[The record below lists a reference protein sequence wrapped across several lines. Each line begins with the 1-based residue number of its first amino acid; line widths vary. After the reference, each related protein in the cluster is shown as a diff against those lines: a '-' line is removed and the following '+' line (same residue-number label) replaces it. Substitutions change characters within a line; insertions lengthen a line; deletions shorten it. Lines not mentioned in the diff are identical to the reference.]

1 MESIIVALIS
11 VLFGA
16 GGVFALLF
24 ERKDKVNKIL
34 DEVQKNTESINEIK
48 DKVNLLGD
56 ESVQTLR
63 YTLHRYYKQ
72 FIYQGKVTTEQ
83 LSLWDEAFETYAGLG
98 GNHEVHEMNR
108 VVAKLPVDDT
118 LQTVSP
124 FEMEWRKAYD
134 QVKKEEKD
142 RERIDK
148 RRSNDF
154 N

>member
-16 GGVFALLF
+16 GGIFAVML

-34 DEVQKNTESINEIK
+34 DEVQKHTESIDEIK

-108 VVAKLPVDDT
+108 VVAALPVDDT
-118 LQTVSP
+118 LQTISP

-142 RERIDK
+142 REQIDQ
-148 RRSNDF
+148 
-154 N
+154 

>member
-16 GGVFALLF
+16 GGIFAVML

-34 DEVQKNTESINEIK
+34 DEVQKHTESIDEIK

-108 VVAKLPVDDT
+108 VVAALPVDDT

-124 FEMEWRKAYD
+124 FEVEWRKAYD

-142 RERIDK
+142 REQIDQ
-148 RRSNDF
+148 
-154 N
+154 

>member
-16 GGVFALLF
+16 GGIFAVML

-34 DEVQKNTESINEIK
+34 DEVQKHTESIDEIK

-98 GNHEVHEMNR
+98 GNHEIHEMNR
-108 VVAKLPVDDT
+108 VVAALPVDDT
-118 LQTVSP
+118 LQTIAP

-142 RERIDK
+142 KEQI
-148 RRSNDF
+148 NQ
-154 N
+154 

>member
-16 GGVFALLF
+16 GGIFAVML

-34 DEVQKNTESINEIK
+34 DEVQKHTESIDEIK

-98 GNHEVHEMNR
+98 GNHEIHEMNR
-108 VVAKLPVDDT
+108 VVATLPVDDT

-124 FEMEWRKAYD
+124 FEVEWRKAYD

-142 RERIDK
+142 REQIDQ
-148 RRSNDF
+148 
-154 N
+154 

>member
-16 GGVFALLF
+16 GGIFAVML
-24 ERKDKVNKIL
+24 ERKDK
-34 DEVQKNTESINEIK
+34 EVQKHTESIDEIK

-108 VVAKLPVDDT
+108 VVAALPVDDT

-124 FEMEWRKAYD
+124 FEVEWRKAYD

-142 RERIDK
+142 REQIDQ
-148 RRSNDF
+148 
-154 N
+154 

>member
-16 GGVFALLF
+16 GGFFAFLF
-24 ERKDKVNKIL
+24 ERKDKMNKVI
-34 DEVQKNTESINEIK
+34 DIVEKNTESIDEIK
-48 DKVNLLGD
+48 HKVNLLGD

-98 GNHEVHEMNR
+98 GNHEIHEMNR
-108 VVAKLPVDDT
+108 VISKLPVDDT
-118 LQTVSP
+118 FSPVSP
-124 FEMEWRKAYD
+124 FEVEWRAAYD
-134 QVKKEEKD
+134 QVKSEEKD
-142 RERIDK
+142 REQ
-148 RRSNDF
+148 ND
-154 N
+154 